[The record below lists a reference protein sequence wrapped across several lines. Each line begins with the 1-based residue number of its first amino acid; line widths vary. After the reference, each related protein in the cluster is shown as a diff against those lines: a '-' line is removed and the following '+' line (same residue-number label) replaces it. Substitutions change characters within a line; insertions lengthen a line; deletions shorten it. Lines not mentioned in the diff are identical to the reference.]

1 MRMLR
6 VLLLPLAAV
15 VVLSGA
21 AHARPSASATPA
33 QDVRALGD
41 ALDGIHPGLY
51 DNLTRARFRAEVK
64 GLARRAPSLDRSEL
78 LVGLMRIAA
87 LPGVR
92 NGHTGLFP
100 LHPGH
105 RRPVH
110 LYPLR
115 LYDFPDGV
123 FVVDAT
129 GPTDLRGSRVVAIG
143 GVPVRQV
150 LKLVQPLVPRD
161 NVWNL
166 KGWAP
171 HYALVAEV
179 LDGLGIVEGVGP
191 ATFDVLRPD
200 GTADAVT
207 LDPIA
212 GDDYVGAFGDPL
224 HGHYPATLPTR
235 PQPLY
240 LAQRGR
246 ELWMTTIR
254 GGRGVYVGYNAV
266 TVPTS
271 AAAARL
277 ARLVRSPRV
286 RRVVVDL
293 RFNGGGDN
301 TTYGPLLGALDSPR
315 VNRRGRLYLLIGRAT
330 FSAAGNFVT
339 DVERETRAI
348 SIGEPTGGGLNIY
361 SEATDFVLPSTGW
374 DVRIAAGYVQR
385 GTATDRR
392 LTNRPDVPIALTSAD
407 FFAGRDPLL
416 ERALAGL

>member
-1 MRMLR
+1 MF
-6 VLLLPLAAV
+6 
-15 VVLSGA
+15 S
-21 AHARPSASATPA
+21 
-33 QDVRALGD
+33 
-41 ALDGIHPGLY
+41 
-51 DNLTRARFRAEVK
+51 
-64 GLARRAPSLDRSEL
+64 
-78 LVGLMRIAA
+78 
-87 LPGVR
+87 
-92 NGHTGLFP
+92 
-100 LHPGH
+100 
-105 RRPVH
+105 
-110 LYPLR
+110 
-115 LYDFPDGV
+115 
-123 FVVDAT
+123 
-129 GPTDLRGSRVVAIG
+129 GPT
-143 GVPVRQV
+143 
-150 LKLVQPLVPRD
+150 
-161 NVWNL
+161 
-166 KGWAP
+166 AP
-171 HYALVAEV
+171 
-179 LDGLGIVEGVGP
+179 P
-191 ATFDVLRPD
+191 TP
-200 GTADAVT
+200 VT

>member
-6 VLLLPLAAV
+6 VLLVLPLAAV
-15 VVLSGA
+15 VLASG
-21 AHARPSASATPA
+21 AHARPSAPATSA
-33 QDVRALGD
+33 QDVRALAD

-51 DNLTRARFRAEVK
+51 ENVTRSRFRAEVER
-64 GLARRAPSLDRSEL
+64 LARRAPSLDRSEL

-110 LYPLR
+110 MYPLR
-115 LYDFPDGV
+115 LYDFADGV
-123 FVVDAT
+123 FVVDSS
-129 GPTDLRGSRVVAIG
+129 GPDDLRGSRVVTIG
-143 GVPVRQV
+143 GRPVGQV
-150 LKLVQPLVPRD
+150 LELVQPLVPRD
-161 NVWNL
+161 NAWNL

-171 HYALVAEV
+171 HFALVAEV
-179 LDGLGIVEGVGP
+179 LAGLGIVEGVGP
-191 ATFDVLRPD
+191 ATFGLQQPD
-200 GTADAVT
+200 GTAVDVT
-207 LDPIA
+207 LEPIA
-212 GDDYVGAFGDPL
+212 GDAYVAAFGDPL
-224 HGHYPATLPTR
+224 HGHYPATLPAR

-254 GGRGVYVGYNAV
+254 GGRVGYVGYNAV

-301 TTYGPLLGALDSPR
+301 TTYGPLLAALDSPR
-315 VNRRGRLYLLIGRAT
+315 VNRRGHLYLLVGRAT

-348 SIGEPTGGGLNIY
+348 SVGEPTGGGVNIY

-385 GTATDRR
+385 GTRSDRR
-392 LTNRPDVPIALTSAD
+392 LTNRPDVAIGLTSAD
-407 FFAGRDPLL
+407 FFSGRDPLL
-416 ERALAGL
+416 ERALRGL